1 MSPEE
6 TKKMI
11 VSELKKVAPPP
22 VTELRMALVM
32 ALQLLKSNGA
42 DAFARA
48 FIEECE
54 ALLKRVP

>member
-6 TKKMI
+6 TKQHI
-11 VSELKKVAPPP
+11 IRELKVAPPP
-22 VTELRMALVM
+22 VTELRGALVM